1 MIQKMLKY
9 IQRKRDEN
17 MKELIV
23 ATTNQGKVKEIQAML
38 KDLNIEVKSLKDV
51 YDENK
56 KLKTKE
62 LAGQIGS
69 SHLSFASEKAMENL
83 LCTFPGAVSILG
95 LIYDKENKVQLLIDK
110 EILESTYIGCHPCVN
125 TCSLKIRLEDIL
137 KILLPKIS
145 HQNFNIVEL

>member
-1 MIQKMLKY
+1 
-9 IQRKRDEN
+9 

-62 LAGQIGS
+62 LAGQIAYAGDRAGNGRTV
-69 SHLSFASEKAMENL
+69 HVHA
-83 LCTFPGAVSILG
+83 
-95 LIYDKENKVQLLIDK
+95 
-110 EILESTYIGCHPCVN
+110 
-125 TCSLKIRLEDIL
+125 EDV
-137 KILLPKIS
+137 
-145 HQNFNIVEL
+145 HED

>member
-51 YDENK
+51 
-56 KLKTKE
+56 L
-62 LAGQIGS
+62 
-69 SHLSFASEKAMENL
+69 
-83 LCTFPGAVSILG
+83 
-95 LIYDKENKVQLLIDK
+95 
-110 EILESTYIGCHPCVN
+110 
-125 TCSLKIRLEDIL
+125 
-137 KILLPKIS
+137 
-145 HQNFNIVEL
+145 

>member
-1 MIQKMLKY
+1 MLLQMY
-9 IQRKRDEN
+9 
-17 MKELIV
+17 L
-23 ATTNQGKVKEIQAML
+23 A
-38 KDLNIEVKSLKDV
+38 DLMNLPE
-51 YDENK
+51 